1 MVAVCCS
8 HGTAQ
13 HTPGKGGRA
22 LRGRQS
28 LKPSGSGLSKYARSA
43 LFSPYA
49 GALKDGMHDDTSCAA
64 EHAFRVR
71 LSIFPMDE
79 FREVQ
84 RKSKGVYGVYSSSL
98 LGSVIHDRP

>member
-22 LRGRQS
+22 SQGRQS

-43 LFSPYA
+43 LFSRYA
-49 GALKDGMHDDTSCAA
+49 GALKDGMHDDTSYAA

-71 LSIFPMDE
+71 FSISSVNE
-79 FREVQ
+79 IREVQ
-84 RKSKGVYGVYSSSL
+84 RKSKGMYSRL
-98 LGSVIHDRP
+98 LLVR

>member
-1 MVAVCCS
+1 
-8 HGTAQ
+8 
-13 HTPGKGGRA
+13 
-22 LRGRQS
+22 
-28 LKPSGSGLSKYARSA
+28 
-43 LFSPYA
+43 
-49 GALKDGMHDDTSCAA
+49 MHDDTSCAA

>member
-22 LRGRQS
+22 LQGRQS
-28 LKPSGSGLSKYARSA
+28 LKPSGSGLSKYAREARSA
-43 LFSPYA
+43 LFSRSA

-71 LSIFPMDE
+71 FSICSVDE
-79 FREVQ
+79 FSEVQ
-84 RKSKGVYGVYSSSL
+84 RKSKGMYSSLL